1 MATKKEKE
9 YYDRLARFGCV
20 LCFFLG
26 YGEETPAEIHHVR
39 KTRPRKDSPAIPLC
53 REHHRGDTGIHGL
66 GRKRFESTYDITEEE
81 LIDIA
86 NESIGYHWDKIAD
99 GIMMGSRI
107 Q

>member
-1 MATKKEKE
+1 MSTKKEKE
-9 YYDRLARFGCV
+9 HYDKLVRFGCV

-39 KTRPRKDSPAIPLC
+39 RTRPRKDSPTIPLC

-81 LIDIA
+81 LIEIA
-86 NESIGYHWDKIAD
+86 NESIGYHWESVAP
-99 GIMMGSRI
+99 GIVMGSLI